1 MRRAIEITVI
11 GLLAAIAGCGGGLSQ
26 DDMRRSAI
34 RRPSENTEPAS
45 RHSGQADRQK
55 SGKNDTTSPTS
66 GGRRDSHSEQVPSS
80 RASGATGAVQAG
92 NASASRVAGDGQ
104 RAENITDHDTARATT
119 SSTTV
124 PAATNRPPAVQP
136 PQGSLTLQQR
146 RQRTLDNLTKLG
158 AALRQYCEKNGCL
171 FSRAMCNARQQP
183 MLSWR
188 VELLP
193 YLGYQELY
201 DQFDPTEPW
210 DSPRNK
216 PLLELIPPVYQSP
229 ERFDMRTN
237 YLVPVASFTAF
248 SQTRRLGL
256 RRLEDGAAST
266 VMLLEVDDSDAVPW
280 TKPDDLQLDL
290 KTISSHV
297 GTLRQNG
304 FFVVWGDG
312 SVTRVAAECGPRD
325 LRAIF
330 TRDGGDSFAA
340 YLARAPITSSAVAK
354 TGGTASAPASG
365 NATHPSSHAP
375 RDAELVR
382 SGSTSREPARDVV
395 RSPQPAR
402 LPIPNALS
410 LEQARTLIG
419 DIYHDDYEKTR
430 SVREQ
435 RAFAQRMLK
444 EAGRVSADPAGQYVL
459 LGIVIKIA
467 SQAGDGTTALAALD
481 QLVSRFD
488 INELQVTSDLLQQLA
503 KRKDRDRTLSQM
515 LLDKAEP
522 LVDRA
527 LKEEQFDVAESM
539 CQIALGA
546 ARQLDNRPRENSLAQ
561 QKNLVGEARRAYKA
575 IQRTITSLEDADDPA
590 ANLKVG
596 RYYCLVRGEWDK
608 GLPLLAKGNDPQ
620 LKELADAEL
629 RQPTIAADQLKL
641 AEGWWQVGE
650 EDSARQ
656 KAAAPRRPLVSASTR
671 ATAPRSLENQGR
683 DACETGQAGVRP
695 AGCITSHRSRDRL
708 TRRSRTK

>member
-1 MRRAIEITVI
+1 MTR
-11 GLLAAIAGCGGGLSQ
+11 
-26 DDMRRSAI
+26 
-34 RRPSENTEPAS
+34 
-45 RHSGQADRQK
+45 
-55 SGKNDTTSPTS
+55 
-66 GGRRDSHSEQVPSS
+66 
-80 RASGATGAVQAG
+80 
-92 NASASRVAGDGQ
+92 
-104 RAENITDHDTARATT
+104 
-119 SSTTV
+119 
-124 PAATNRPPAVQP
+124 
-136 PQGSLTLQQR
+136 
-146 RQRTLDNLTKLG
+146 
-158 AALRQYCEKNGCL
+158 
-171 FSRAMCNARQQP
+171 
-183 MLSWR
+183 
-188 VELLP
+188 
-193 YLGYQELY
+193 
-201 DQFDPTEPW
+201 
-210 DSPRNK
+210 
-216 PLLELIPPVYQSP
+216 
-229 ERFDMRTN
+229 RTN

-656 KAAAPRRPLVSASTR
+656 KVLRLR
-671 ATAPRSLENQGR
+671 AVHWYQRALEQLPQGLWKIKAEMR
-683 DACETGQAGVRP
+683 VKQAKQEYGQQAVLPATDPATG
-695 AGCITSHRSRDRL
+695 
-708 TRRSRTK
+708 